1 MREHTFALLA
11 ASSLF
16 AIGSAANAQ
25 PAAEQ
30 SPNAATAAEK
40 SNEANTAA
48 TAEGEIVITARRRA
62 ENLQDVPAT
71 VNAVTSETIEKLNL
85 QDFKEIQTVV
95 PGLELSGGNNGFDS
109 RVSLRGVT
117 VDPRSSAQPV
127 VQFYVNEVVVDPNQ
141 MFQSMF
147 DVGQIEVLRGPQGTL
162 RGRSAPAGAI
172 TVTTRRPDLG
182 RFGGY
187 VDMTGDH
194 RGNINLNGAINLP
207 IITDVLAVRVAG
219 LVDHDEA
226 GGIRSVNSPVH
237 PFKRTEAVRA
247 SLRFEPTNNVSVQ
260 LAYQKMWVN
269 TRTFTQ
275 VAGSGAPGPGP
286 SNPLAP
292 FLVDLSCIPPAPC
305 ILFPKA
311 PPAGY
316 NGPVIDASD
325 RLAVGEGPTR
335 FPQRFQLFTANADW
349 RFMGQKLSYV
359 GGWQNHNYISFLPQ
373 DTLNL
378 FAGEYFSHV
387 GANKKEMTHELR
399 LSSEERIAGI
409 FDYTAGVYF
418 DHFHSRVDGVQ
429 PTLLTIVNPFAT
441 MPVPGGF
448 IPLPILA
455 NANKFASVIITLHPN
470 NREFSYFGT
479 ITAHITKRTELTLGA
494 RHIHTKDAFGKP
506 YRTVG
511 QGTSTCIDFP
521 LPPALVPDFC
531 FTDAAHETP
540 TIRNAWVWN
549 ASLSHRFSDQLL
561 AYVNAGTSFRPGPFA
576 IVTVPLEAPGF
587 QSATDFRFLR
597 PEKSRGIE
605 IGVKASFLDGRA
617 TLNVAAYRQKYKDHI
632 FLTPPTYVF
641 DVAGGSV
648 GTNALTANGDAI
660 VKGIDVEAAARLTPE
675 WTLSGAFSW
684 TKGNFDND
692 EVPCN
697 DSNFDGIPDTDVP
710 TAAGFRNAG
719 VIVARCVSNAAV
731 STAPRWNLSLQS
743 EYARPIS
750 QHVDAF
756 IRGLFTYYPKNPNRS
771 QGITIDNYG
780 ILNLFAG
787 IRSPD
792 NAWEV
797 SIFAKNAT
805 KTSKLLSQG
814 LVPSPNPYFGQAGYL
829 AVDFTPRRQVG
840 LNVCY
845 AFGSR

>member
-1 MREHTFALLA
+1 M
-11 ASSLF
+11 ASGAF
-16 AIGSAANAQ
+16 AQ
-25 PAAEQ
+25 PASQQ

-40 SNEANTAA
+40 SNEANAA
-48 TAEGEIVITARRRA
+48 GAAAESEIVITARRRA
-62 ENLQDVPAT
+62 ENLQDVPST
-71 VNAVTSETIEKLNL
+71 VNAVTGETIEKLNL
-85 QDFKEIQTVV
+85 QDFKDIQTVV
-95 PGLELSGGNNGFDS
+95 PGLELKGGNNGFDAS
-109 RVSLRGVT
+109 VSLRGVT

-127 VQFYVNEVVVDPNQ
+127 VQFYVNEVVVDPNLL
-141 MFQSMF
+141 FQSMF
-147 DVGQIEVLRGPQGTL
+147 DVGQVEVLRGPQGTL

-172 TVTTRRPDLG
+172 TITTRRPALD

-187 VDMTGDH
+187 ADMTGDQ
-194 RGNINLNGAINLP
+194 RGNINLNGAVNLP
-207 IITDVLAVRVAG
+207 IINHVLALRIAG
-219 LVDHDEA
+219 LVDHDDA
-226 GGIRSVNSPVH
+226 GRIKSVNSRLH
-237 PFKRTEAVRA
+237 PFKETEAVRG
-247 SLRFEPTNNVSVQ
+247 SLRFEPTDTLSFQ
-260 LAYQKMWVN
+260 LAYQKMWVE

-275 VAGSGAPGPGP
+275 VAGQGAPGPAP
-286 SNPLAP
+286 TNRLAP
-292 FLVDLSCIPPAPC
+292 FLADLSCIPPAPC
-305 ILFPKA
+305 ILFPVP

-316 NGPVIDASD
+316 NGPVIEASD

-335 FPQRFQLFTANADW
+335 FNQRFQLFTANADW
-349 RFMGQKLSYV
+349 RFSGQKLSYV
-359 GGWQNHNYISFLPQ
+359 GGWQNHKYLSFLPQ
-373 DTLNL
+373 DTFNQ
-378 FAGEYFSHV
+378 FTGEYYSHV

-399 LSSEERIAGI
+399 LSSEQRIAGI
-409 FDYTAGVYF
+409 FDYTVGVYF

-441 MPVPGGF
+441 TPVPGGF
-448 IPLPILA
+448 IPRPILV

-479 ITAHITKRTELTLGA
+479 ITAHFTNRTELTVGA
-494 RHIHTKDAFGKP
+494 RHIHTKDEFGKP

-521 LPPALVPDFC
+521 LPPTLVPDFC

-561 AYVNAGTSFRPGPFA
+561 AYANAGTSFRPGPFA

-605 IGVKASFLDGRA
+605 VGVKATFFDGRA
-617 TLNVAAYRQKYKDHI
+617 TLNVAAYRQKYKDYI
-632 FLTPPTYVF
+632 FLTPPTYVY
-641 DVAGGSV
+641 DVNAKTV

-660 VKGIDVEAAARLTPE
+660 IKGVDVEAAARLTPE

-684 TKGNFDND
+684 TKGNFAND

-697 DSNFDGIPDTDVP
+697 DSNFDGVPDTGVP
-710 TAAGFRNAG
+710 TPAGFVNAG
-719 VIVARCVSNAAV
+719 VIVARCVSNAAA
-731 STAPRWNLSLQS
+731 STAPRWTLSLQS
-743 EYARPIS
+743 EYARPVS
-750 QHVDAF
+750 AHVDGF

-771 QGITIDNYG
+771 QGITIDSYG

-797 SIFAKNAT
+797 SLFAKNAT

-829 AVDFTPRRQVG
+829 AVDFTPRRQIG
-840 LNVCY
+840 LNVRY